1 MIDNLLKH
9 YGQNSTLAIP
19 LTHVSDECDAA
30 PQTPG
35 MRSMPVI
42 AERRVLLRFL
52 VAISVM
58 LMSAP
63 GMAGGD
69 AAANASTSPRIP
81 LAVIGDSDSQGFQ
94 DLYPADLKEV
104 PRGGKY
110 HATTFQWTEALARM
124 RGQQLDLGD
133 WGVHGMGGH
142 LANAIEWVGLSG
154 AAESIGWEV
163 RAPKKR
169 DHRFNFAFSGNGCAD
184 LFGGWSRQ
192 VPRLVRLMDKDP
204 VRWRDGIV
212 VIKIGGNDFAND
224 VPDLDRLASDPAS
237 PEVRRKMDFCLGEI
251 GRAVAAIQ
259 QKHPQTHIML
269 GGVFN
274 NANWDE
280 YRDHWHSPQMLA
292 NIATGLNHFDD
303 ALQRLVAADPR
314 LAFFSDRRWFDA
326 LWGARDRDGLPNY
339 RTLVLSSAV
348 QIVNTAGDAPRH
360 ATLADGHA
368 GLVWNAKWAQALV
381 DLISTRWNLKITPI
395 SDAEVLDFVLATGA
409 FKNPN

>member
-1 MIDNLLKH
+1 
-9 YGQNSTLAIP
+9 
-19 LTHVSDECDAA
+19 
-30 PQTPG
+30 
-35 MRSMPVI
+35 MPVF

-58 LMSAP
+58 LMSGS
-63 GMAGGD
+63 GMASGD
-69 AAANASTSPRIP
+69 AAVSASNSRIP
-81 LAVIGDSDSQGFQ
+81 LAVLGDSDSQGFQ

-110 HATTFQWTEALARM
+110 HDTTFQWTEALARM
-124 RGQQLDLGD
+124 RAQQFDLGD

-142 LANAIEWVGLSG
+142 LANAIESVGL
-154 AAESIGWEV
+154 ARAVESMGWEV

-169 DHRFNFAFSGNGCAD
+169 DNRFNFAFSGNGCAD

-192 VPRLVRLMDKDP
+192 VPRLVRLMDQDAA
-204 VRWRDGIV
+204 RWRDGIV
-212 VIKIGGNDFAND
+212 VIKIGGNDFSND
-224 VPDLDRLASDPAS
+224 IPNLDRLARDPAS

-251 GRAVAAIQ
+251 GRAVAAVQ
-259 QKHPQTHIML
+259 QKHPQTHIVL
-269 GGVFN
+269 GGVFD
-274 NANWDE
+274 NANWDD
-280 YRDHWHSPQMLA
+280 YRHHWHSPQMLA
-292 NIATGLNHFDD
+292 NIGKGLDYFDD
-303 ALQRLVAADPR
+303 ALQRMVAADRR
-314 LAFFSDRRWFDA
+314 LAFFSDRRWFEG

-339 RTLVLSSAV
+339 HTLVLSPSV

-368 GLVWNAKWAQALV
+368 GLVWNAKYAQALV
-381 DLISTRWNLKITPI
+381 ELIATRWGLKITPI